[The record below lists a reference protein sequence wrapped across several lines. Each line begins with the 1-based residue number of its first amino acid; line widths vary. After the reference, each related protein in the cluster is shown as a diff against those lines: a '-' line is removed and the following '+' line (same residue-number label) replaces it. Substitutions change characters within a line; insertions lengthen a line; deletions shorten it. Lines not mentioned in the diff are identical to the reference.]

1 MSELEGAGAVPVVE
15 HPLHRIGLLA
25 RDAPTASP
33 AASCAER
40 AAAVDQERPVGVL
53 DEGIDVFHQTIEI
66 DDSNPATYILLA
78 RAYLDKGDTIG
89 AEAAAGLAV
98 ETALKRGGKP
108 LAPDVRADMERALGA
123 DLSGVRIHTD
133 GAAAQAAESVAAHAF
148 AVEQHILGL
157 QVAINNV
164 SIVESANSNDHF
176 GSIEARSI
184 LGKSLLL
191 AQIGE

>member
-1 MSELEGAGAVPVVE
+1 MTGRLNDLRSQILGRATEAVCA
-15 HPLHRIGLLA
+15 IGLL
-25 RDAPTASP
+25 DALLGQ
-33 AASCAER
+33 AEVSD
-40 AAAVDQERPVGVL
+40 A
-53 DEGIDVFHQTIEI
+53 DV
-66 DDSNPATYILLA
+66 
-78 RAYLDKGDTIG
+78 
-89 AEAAAGLAV
+89 
-98 ETALKRGGKP
+98 
-108 LAPDVRADMERALGA
+108 
-123 DLSGVRIHTD
+123 
-133 GAAAQAAESVAAHAF
+133 AF